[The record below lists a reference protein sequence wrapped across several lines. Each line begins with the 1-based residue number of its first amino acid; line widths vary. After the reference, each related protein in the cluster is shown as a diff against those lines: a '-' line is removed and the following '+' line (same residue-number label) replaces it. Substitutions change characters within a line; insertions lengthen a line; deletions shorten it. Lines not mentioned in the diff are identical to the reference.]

1 MHKLKASMPNVRI
14 PKVTI
19 LDRYVAR
26 EVLAPFGMGVAVLTF
41 ALVTGKLLKLT
52 DMVVNHGVSIGE
64 VLGLVAFIMPAF
76 FELTFPMAVLLGVL
90 LGFGRMSG
98 DREMIAARACGVSLY
113 RIAVPVMIVAAI
125 VYVVASWFAFSIRP
139 WANISLEQRLFYL
152 TRTRVSAVLR
162 EKIFNAEFRG
172 LVIYV
177 DKVSEGPEGLQGVMI
192 SDARTPNQA
201 NTIIARHGVMIPDEK
216 QNQLTLRLY
225 DGSIFGID
233 KKIDASHV
241 TSFKAYDL
249 ALKPDEE
256 FGSTWLS
263 PDEMS
268 YATLMATIR
277 EGRLSGKRDYEAETE
292 LARKY
297 LIPIAT
303 LLFALLGVSL
313 GLKPARGGQ
322 SERFGVSVALFFLY
336 YVLMRVGQTL
346 GERGALN
353 AFVAMAIPDVVFL
366 ALAVWLFVRAAEDRG
381 NEGRGPGDYVWD
393 LIERFER
400 SRGVT

>member
-1 MHKLKASMPNVRI
+1 MPRI
-14 PKVTI
+14 TI

-26 EVLAPFGMGVAVLTF
+26 EVLAPFGMGVALLTF

-64 VLGLVAFIMPAF
+64 VLGLIAFIMPAF
-76 FELTFPMAVLLGVL
+76 LELTFPMAVLLGVL

-113 RIAVPVMIVAAI
+113 RLAVPVMMVAFV
-125 VYVVASWFAFSIRP
+125 VYLLSTWFAFSIRP

-152 TRTRVSAVLR
+152 TRTRISAVLK
-162 EKIFNAEFRG
+162 EKVFNSGFKG
-172 LVIYV
+172 LVVYV
-177 DKVSEGPEGLQGVMI
+177 DKVAQGGDTLQGVMI
-192 SDARTPNQA
+192 SDARTPDQQ
-201 NTIIARHGVMIPDEK
+201 NTIISRRGILIPDERT
-216 QNQLTLRLY
+216 NQLTLRLF
-225 DGSIFGID
+225 DGSIFGVD
-233 KKIDASHV
+233 SKSDASHV
-241 TSFKAYDL
+241 TSFNTYDL
-249 ALKPDEE
+249 VIPPSDTL
-256 FGSTWLS
+256 GSTWLS

-268 YATLMATIR
+268 YGILLAAIR
-277 EGRLSGKRDYEAETE
+277 DGRGTGKRDYEAETE

-322 SERFGVSVALFFLY
+322 SERFGVAVALFFFY
-336 YVLMRVGQTL
+336 YSLMRVGQTL
-346 GERGALN
+346 GERGVLN
-353 AFVAMAIPDVVFL
+353 AFIAMAIPDLVFI
-366 ALAVWLFVRAAEDRG
+366 ALAVWLFIRAAEDRG
-381 NEGRGPGDYVWD
+381 NQGRGPGDFVWD

-400 SRGVT
+400 SRSTA